1 MCFLSTIA
9 SPFSAFVLSKVLLLL
24 VYCSV
29 VDPVAPAW
37 SNDLKSGTDF
47 LCVTSN
53 ATTTTTTGIRRFP
66 SPCPAFPWIMCMNTF
81 LHWDPIGS
89 LEEEG
94 GEGWEVEN

>member
-9 SPFSAFVLSKVLLLL
+9 SASSASALSKVLLLL

-29 VDPVAPAW
+29 VDPVALAW

-53 ATTTTTTGIRRFP
+53 ATTTTALV
-66 SPCPAFPWIMCMNTF
+66 SADF
-81 LHWDPIGS
+81 LRPVLLFLGLCARTLSSIGTQ
-89 LEEEG
+89 LAAWRKREERVG
-94 GEGWEVEN
+94 K

>member
-1 MCFLSTIA
+1 MCFLSTIVSA
-9 SPFSAFVLSKVLLLL
+9 SSASALSKVLLLL

-29 VDPVAPAW
+29 VDPVALAW
-37 SNDLKSGTDF
+37 SNDLKRGTDF

-53 ATTTTTTGIRRFP
+53 TTTTTGIRRFP
-66 SPCPAFPWIMCMNTF
+66 SPCPAFPWIMCLNTF
-81 LHWDPIGS
+81 LRWDPTGS

>member
-1 MCFLSTIA
+1 MCFLSTIV
-9 SPFSAFVLSKVLLLL
+9 SVSSLSKVLLLL

-53 ATTTTTTGIRRFP
+53 ATITTTGIRRFP
-66 SPCPAFPWIMCMNTF
+66 SPCPAFPWIMCTKTF
-81 LHWDPIGS
+81 LRWDPIGS

>member
-9 SPFSAFVLSKVLLLL
+9 SASSAFALSKVLLLL

-53 ATTTTTTGIRRFP
+53 ATTTTSGIRRFP
-66 SPCPAFPWIMCMNTF
+66 SPCPAFPWIMYTNTF
-81 LHWDPIGS
+81 LRWDPIGS
-89 LEEEG
+89 PEEEG